1 MTNMISRNRSDY
13 LNWTSVSTRYSDQDP
28 MRHINN
34 VAITAF
40 LESGRVGLFQRLF
53 SDTPL
58 PPHCIVLASLSVDY
72 LHEITFPDPVEVGG
86 RLAAIGDRSIT
97 THYTIFQRD
106 ICCVVSQSVNVF
118 FDPDTRC
125 SAGPPPQVR
134 ATIERLRAE
143 IAG

>member
-1 MTNMISRNRSDY
+1 MTSVISRRRSDY
-13 LNWTSVSTRYSDQDP
+13 QNWTEVSTRYSDQDP
-28 MRHINN
+28 MQHVNN

-53 SDTPL
+53 SETPL
-58 PPHCIVLASLSVDY
+58 PPQCIVLAGLSIDY

-97 THYTIFQRD
+97 THYAIFQRD

-118 FDPDTRC
+118 FDPETRR
-125 SAGPPPQVR
+125 SAEPPPEVR
-134 ATIERLRAE
+134 PTVKLLRSS